1 MGEVRTQKPSS
12 DSASGVETKW
22 FTVLWVPETAP
33 RQGPSLGLPVVFTAS
48 RVVSIPQGSGLSRSR
63 RELGPAQGKPR
74 VTLRP
79 RFGSVL
85 GVEIK

>member
-48 RVVSIPQGSGLSRSR
+48 RVVSIPQGLGSAGLEGNWVLP
-63 RELGPAQGKPR
+63 RESPA
-74 VTLRP
+74 
-79 RFGSVL
+79 
-85 GVEIK
+85 